1 MRSLKPIY
9 LALGFVGACS
19 LVNKFDPVSDITPAG
34 GSGGSAGKGGTGGKG
49 GSGAISGEAGVGNTN
64 TNGGTG
70 GTGGT
75 SVTGGNAGEGGE
87 AGQTGIQGTPIT
99 TGLIVVGSN
108 TGTGATAKH
117 TLILLDPADGSQ
129 IATTSTTL
137 SILAIAYEA
146 QRNEWFIFTGTP
158 GQSGDATGPLLVGQ
172 MTKDGFQQTDSE
184 LVPKPTNQN
193 TVAILNERILYRNA
207 VHSGANMLDDTL
219 TLLDTSGKV
228 VPIAKLTIPYRY
240 SLAGVVGRPAS
251 GTVAG
256 GRVFFLHQNS
266 DDATDNCFAPDAGT
280 EQACNVYYSSL
291 NVLATDKITLNPP
304 AGYNTVAEVDR
315 DGSFAAIGIQP
326 GSDSNT
332 VAVVV
337 PPKRIEGADA
347 RVFKF
352 NAGNGAAIS
361 GGPVTFSLDTPPAR
375 SVVATQSISI
385 ATVALDPCNDLLFAG
400 ELANSGYLYGVPIGL
415 TPGTVVAFDPQS
427 KNGTVGAAVYEP
439 FTKTLVSYNN
449 DPVNPTFNGFQ
460 IGGTPT
466 VPTISVRGKTGAAK
480 WMVPAGI
487 VPSIV
492 VTQNP
497 NDAPCSGN

>member
-1 MRSLKPIY
+1 MRSLKPFY

-19 LVNKFDPVSDITPAG
+19 LVNKFDPLNEVPGGAG
-34 GSGGSAGKGGTGGKG
+34 GAAGHGGKG
-49 GSGAISGEAGVGNTN
+49 GSGGKAGGAGEAGVGDTSSGG
-64 TNGGTG
+64 TSGNGGTG
-70 GTGGT
+70 
-75 SVTGGNAGEGGE
+75 VIGNAGEGGE
-87 AGQTGIQGTPIT
+87 AGGPGIQGTPIT

-108 TGTGATAKH
+108 TGSGLTAKH
-117 TLILLDPADGSQ
+117 TLILLDPKDGSQ
-129 IATTSTTL
+129 IATTTTTL

-146 QRNEWFIFTGTP
+146 QRNQWFVFTGTP
-158 GQSGDATGPLLVGQ
+158 GQSGDSTGPLLVGV
-172 MTKDGFQQTDSE
+172 MTTAGFQQLDSQ

-193 TVAILNERILYRNA
+193 TVAMLNQRILYRSS
-207 VHSGANMLDDTL
+207 VHAGAAMTDDTL
-219 TLLDTSGKV
+219 TLLDTSKTV

-240 SLAGVVGRPAS
+240 SLAGAVGRPAS

-256 GRVFFLHQNS
+256 GRAFFLHQNS
-266 DDATDNCFAPDAGT
+266 DDAAENCVAPDAGT
-280 EQACNVYYSSL
+280 EQACNVYFSSL
-291 NVLATDKITLNPP
+291 NVLATDKTTLTFPL
-304 AGYNTVAEVDR
+304 AQVGTVAEVDR

-347 RVFKF
+347 RIFKY
-352 NAGNGAAIS
+352 NAGSGSLIA
-361 GGPVTFSLDTPPAR
+361 GGPVTFSLDTAPAR
-375 SVVATQSISI
+375 PVVATQSISI

-400 ELANSGYLYGVPIGL
+400 ELANSAFLYGVPIGQVA
-415 TPGTVVAFDPQS
+415 GTVVAFDPQS

-460 IGGTPT
+460 IGGTATAPT
-466 VPTISVRGKTGAAK
+466 VLVRGKAGANAWK
-480 WMVPAGI
+480 VPAGI

-497 NDAPCSGN
+497 DDPPCTN